1 MTTEEKRID
10 KNFNF
15 SKLISGIMDIPIKK
29 KDEGNRWASSFL
41 FVL

>member
-15 SKLISGIMDIPIKK
+15 NKLISGIMDIPTKK
-29 KDEGNRWASSFL
+29 KDEGIKL
-41 FVL
+41 L